1 MRRISYHLKE
11 DGEYMKSQQINDKQQ
26 LLSNY
31 LDYLRVEKGLAENT
45 VINYEYDLTDFLAYI
60 DAQHKPVDA
69 VDRDMIMAYLL
80 HIQEGKQV
88 ATVARKITAI
98 KSFFRFL
105 ALEEIL
111 AQDAGQN
118 LETPKLGK
126 RFPHIL
132 TVEQM
137 EKLLSLPDT
146 GTAIGARDK
155 AMFEILYATG
165 MRISEMLNL
174 TLNDVNLEMH
184 FIRCFGKG
192 GKERIVPIGTYALA
206 ALTAYLQE
214 ARWEL
219 LSHKKSGA
227 RTARDMGI
235 VFVNAHGNPLSRQ
248 GFWKILKQYAASI
261 GLEQDVTPHT
271 FRHSV
276 ATHLLE
282 NGADLRVV
290 QELLGHANIATTQ
303 LYTHLTQGRLRTVY
317 EEAHP
322 RAK

>member
-1 MRRISYHLKE
+1 MKKNAE
-11 DGEYMKSQQINDKQQ
+11 DNQW
-26 LLSNY
+26 LLENY
-31 LDYLRVEKGLAENT
+31 LDYLRVEKGLADNT
-45 VINYEYDLTDFLAYI
+45 VVSYQYDLEDFIRYTERQKRPLTEI
-60 DAQHKPVDA
+60 KRED
-69 VDRDMIMAYLL
+69 IIAYLV
-80 HIQEGKQV
+80 HVQEGKAV
-88 ATVARKITAI
+88 ATTARKITAI

-111 AQDAGQN
+111 RQDVGQN

-126 RFPHIL
+126 RYPHIL

-137 EKLLSLPDT
+137 ETLLNLPDT
-146 GTAIGARDK
+146 QTAIGCRDK
-155 AMFEILYATG
+155 AMFELLYAAG
-165 MRISEMLNL
+165 MRISELLNL
-174 TLNDVNLEMH
+174 TLNDINLEMQ

-192 GKERIVPIGTYALA
+192 SKERIVPIGHYALN
-206 ALTAYLQE
+206 ALTNYLAD

-219 LSHKKSGA
+219 LSHKKSGS
-227 RTARDMGI
+227 RTARDQGI

-248 GFWKILKQYAASI
+248 GFWKILKGYAASI
-261 GLEQDVTPHT
+261 GLENDVTPHT

-303 LYTHLTQGRLRTVY
+303 LYTHLTQGRLRDVY

>member
-1 MRRISYHLKE
+1 MKAQQKE
-11 DGEYMKSQQINDKQQ
+11 KNQW
-26 LLSNY
+26 LLANY

-45 VINYEYDLTDFLAYI
+45 VVNYEYDLTDFLAYVKNHNI
-60 DAQHKPVDA
+60 SLQA
-69 VDRDMIMAYLL
+69 VNRDLIMAYLL

-88 ATVARKITAI
+88 STIARKITAI

-111 AQDAGQN
+111 AQDVGQN

-126 RFPHIL
+126 RYPHIL

-146 GTAIGARDK
+146 VTAIGSRDK
-155 AMFEILYATG
+155 AMFEVLYATG

-174 TLNDVNLEMH
+174 TLNDVNMEMH

-192 GKERIVPIGTYALA
+192 GKERIVPIGKYALTS
-206 ALTAYLQE
+206 LEQYLND

-219 LSHKKSGA
+219 LSHKKSGS
-227 RTARDMGI
+227 RTARDLGI

-317 EEAHP
+317 DEAHP